1 MTAEN
6 LVRCQGYG
14 ANERG
19 VASECGME
27 DGKRIEFGCQG
38 NSGEFVIQQILD
50 NGVGS
55 IRIIPHDDGGEV
67 EQVQGVAEG
76 IGDVG
81 AESLQHGNCKGV
93 LLIAAGYNIQPAWCL
108 GDG

>member
-27 DGKRIEFGCQG
+27 DRKRIEFGGQG

-50 NGVGS
+50 DGVGS
-55 IRIIPHDDGGEV
+55 IRIIPHDDRGEV

-81 AESLQHGNCKGV
+81 AESLQRGDCKGV
-93 LLIAAGYNIQPAWCL
+93 LLIATGYNIQPAWCL